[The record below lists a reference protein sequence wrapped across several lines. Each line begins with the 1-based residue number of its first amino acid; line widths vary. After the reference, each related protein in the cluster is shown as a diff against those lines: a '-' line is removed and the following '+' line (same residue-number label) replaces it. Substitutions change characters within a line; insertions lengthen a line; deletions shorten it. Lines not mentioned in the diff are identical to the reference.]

1 MSTAFETA
9 FQDLV
14 QDQQWTPDWLRDLR
28 QRSYDRFIETGLPSR
43 RDESWKY
50 TSTRSLGEASFTL
63 SKNASI
69 SRIVVE
75 RLSVK
80 DAHRLVFINGVY
92 KEEFSILP
100 SDVSVVALSEAMKTE
115 RDLILPLL
123 DENEDILAVLNQAF
137 FSSGVMLRVKKGIKV
152 QKPLQFLFLQ
162 SQEAAATGAIISPRN
177 IVFVESGAE
186 VHIIESHFGQT
197 QHFTN
202 AVTDVFIKDQAYC
215 QYLLERS
222 IGPETRYVSKHS
234 FHIGRDAQVETF
246 NLALGGKLN
255 RSHLEFRLTAPGGS
269 AKLDGLYIARGDNHI
284 DNVTEVLHL
293 APNTRS
299 TQLYK
304 GVLEDKSRAVFN
316 GKITIVKDAQQ
327 VDAQQLNKNL
337 LMSPDAEVDSRP
349 QLAIDANDV
358 KCSHG
363 ASIGQID
370 EQELFYLQSRA
381 ISREDAKA
389 MLASAFVGDVVG
401 RISGKHFTKHV
412 QDVLQS
418 FGSART

>member
-1 MSTAFETA
+1 MSTSFESA

-14 QDQQWTPDWLRDLR
+14 QDQQWTPAWLKDLR
-28 QRSYDRFIETGLPSR
+28 QRSYDRFVETGLPSR
-43 RDESWKY
+43 RDENWKY
-50 TSTRSLGEASFTL
+50 TSTRSLGEAKFGLTKKS
-63 SKNASI
+63 SI

-80 DAHRLVFINGVY
+80 NANRLVFINGVY
-92 KEEFSILP
+92 SDEFSILP
-100 SDVSVVALSEAMKTE
+100 EDVAVASLSEAMKTE
-115 RDLILPLL
+115 QDLILPLL
-123 DENEDILAVLNQAF
+123 GEDDDSLTVLNQAF
-137 FSSGVMLRVKKGIKV
+137 FSSGIVLRVKKNTKV
-152 QKPLQFLFLQ
+152 AKPLQFLFLQ
-162 SQEAAATGAIISPRN
+162 SQEAEAAIISPRN
-177 IVFVESGAE
+177 IVFIESGAE
-186 VHIIESHFGQT
+186 VNIIESHFGQT

-202 AVTDVFIKDQAYC
+202 AVTDVFVKDQARC

-234 FHIGRDAQVETF
+234 FHIGRDAHVETF
-246 NLALGGKLN
+246 NLALGGRLN
-255 RSHLEFRLTAPGGS
+255 RSHLEFRLTGEGGYV
-269 AKLDGLYIARGDNHI
+269 KLDGLYLARGDNHI

-293 APNTRS
+293 APNTSS

-304 GVLEDKSRAVFN
+304 GVLEGKSRAVFN
-316 GKITIVKDAQQ
+316 GKITIVKDAQK

-381 ISREDAKA
+381 IAREDAKA

-401 RISGKHFTKHV
+401 RISGNHFTKHV

-418 FGSART
+418 FGGAKA